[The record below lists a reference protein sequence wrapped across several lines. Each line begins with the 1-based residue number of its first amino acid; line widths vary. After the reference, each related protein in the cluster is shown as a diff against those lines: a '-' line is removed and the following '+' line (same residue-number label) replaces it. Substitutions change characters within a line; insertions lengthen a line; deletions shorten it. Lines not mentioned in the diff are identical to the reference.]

1 MSANELETRDA
12 RNTTPAEASSQREV
26 AQSAR
31 QPALTPQV
39 DVLEDEGGITL
50 LADLP
55 GVPKDQLTLHV
66 EGDRLEIEGQVV
78 SATPEG
84 LQPVYAELRTPRYR
98 RAFTLSRELDSARIE
113 ANLKDGV
120 LNLRIPKHEHA
131 QPRRVQVNVG

>member
-1 MSANELETRDA
+1 MSQNEL
-12 RNTTPAEASSQREV
+12 NTTSNTSPANQGQRQPPTTQQE
-26 AQSAR
+26 R
-31 QPALTPQV
+31 QPALTPRV

-78 SATPEG
+78 SPTPEG
-84 LQPVYAELRTPRYR
+84 LQPVYAELRTPRWR
-98 RAFTLSRELDSARIE
+98 RAFTLSRELDTGRIE

-131 QPRRVQVNVG
+131 QPKRIQVQVG